1 MSTTPAD
8 SEFLT
13 DGSQKKLDLVLE
25 CVYTHTCIRDS
36 VYTAR
41 PVYTRLYRS
50 MMGILVCI
58 NLLRTKFRST
68 CECTL
73 EY

>member
-13 DGSQKKLDLVLE
+13 DGFQKKLDLVLE

-50 MMGILVCI
+50 MRGILVD
-58 NLLRTKFRST
+58 LLRTRSRST
-68 CECTL
+68 FECTL
-73 EY
+73 EC